1 MMEGEQGDYGLKGGE
16 AAGSARAKD
25 KKEERLSL
33 IIDRL
38 NELFI
43 TDQLS
48 EKDLVNYAYTIR
60 DKLSENQSIMDQIAN
75 NSPEQAM
82 LGDFDKALDDAI
94 IDSSDVHQNQKDQL
108 LSNPD
113 RAAKFARVIFDLL
126 RKVA

>member
-1 MMEGEQGDYGLKGGE
+1 MEGEQGDYGLKGGE

-126 RKVA
+126 RKAA

>member
-1 MMEGEQGDYGLKGGE
+1 MIEDEEGDFGLKGGE
-16 AAGSARAKD
+16 GAGSARAKD

-126 RKVA
+126 RKAA

>member
-1 MMEGEQGDYGLKGGE
+1 MEGDEGAFGLKGGE

-48 EKDLVNYAYTIR
+48 EKDLLNYASTIR

-126 RKVA
+126 RKAA